1 MQKITAYFVVFAW
14 APSTMSSSSLTSRHA
29 KRCCSSFFCFLSTGQ
44 RERDGQSPNQNL
56 EKFSSFELLNIC
68 TWEFWLSA
76 LKWFQIVPGKHRK
89 RDVATVFAYS
99 HLNTPID
106 QWECA
111 YCRKYFISCSAIGC
125 AFAHYQSLLKT
136 GLLDNAI
143 GKFSFHHGIWA
154 ISIYHASE

>member
-1 MQKITAYFVVFAW
+1 MQKLPWKTITAYFVAKYFVVFAW
-14 APSTMSSSSLTSRHA
+14 APLTRSSSSLTSRHA

-68 TWEFWLSA
+68 TWEFRLPA

-111 YCRKYFISCSAIGC
+111 YSLKYFI
-125 AFAHYQSLLKT
+125 K
-136 GLLDNAI
+136 
-143 GKFSFHHGIWA
+143 
-154 ISIYHASE
+154 SIDKREDKRFKENLCKRR

>member
-1 MQKITAYFVVFAW
+1 MQKLPWKTITAYFVSKYFVVFAW
-14 APSTMSSSSLTSRHA
+14 APSTRSSSLLTSMHA
-29 KRCCSSFFCFLSTGQ
+29 KRCCTSFFCFLSTGQ

-68 TWEFWLSA
+68 TWEFRLPA
-76 LKWFQIVPGKHRK
+76 LKWFQIVSGKHRK

-111 YCRKYFISCSAIGC
+111 YCLKYFIIHDS
-125 AFAHYQSLLKT
+125 SLIKAAT
-136 GLLDNAI
+136 GE
-143 GKFSFHHGIWA
+143 IWQWG
-154 ISIYHASE
+154 YLQ